1 VHRNDGEVVF
11 MEHQLEHQ
19 RMQECAAECLN
30 CYRVCTQMLAG
41 HCLDAGGKHVEP
53 AHFRLMLDCA
63 DICQTSANFLLRGST
78 MHQQICAITEEICEA
93 CATSCEQV
101 GDMDEC
107 VAVCRTCAEQ
117 CRKMA
122 MLIES

>member
-1 VHRNDGEVVF
+1 
-11 MEHQLEHQ
+11 MEHQLERQ
-19 RMQECAAECLN
+19 RMQECADECLN
-30 CYRVCTQMLAG
+30 CYRVVTQMLAEHG
-41 HCLDAGGKHVEP
+41 VESDSKHVES

-63 DICQTSANFLLRGST
+63 DICQASANFLLRGST
-78 MHQQICAITEEICEA
+78 MHQQICALCEEICEA

-101 GDMDEC
+101 GEMDEC